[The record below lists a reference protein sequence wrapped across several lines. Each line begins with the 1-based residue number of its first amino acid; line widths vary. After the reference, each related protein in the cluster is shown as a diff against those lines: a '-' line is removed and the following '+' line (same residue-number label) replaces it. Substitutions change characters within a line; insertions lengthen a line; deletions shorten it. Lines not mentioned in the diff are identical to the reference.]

1 MDRSNKFPEA
11 VLSEC
16 VWLVFGLRELHV
28 QHLGMLLMKRWM
40 GSQWISSQTWTKAS
54 VSSWTVCA
62 ATWWQWTQRWCPHG
76 AWLDFDLG
84 KGQQSTAL
92 MPSSMQYNQTTE
104 ETHVPLIRDLNVGSS
119 RGTTGSWTVSLPG
132 LLLTQHQPDGAV
144 GCCRQQNVFRHNW
157 CFQKQPG
164 LGFAGQ
170 HGPHLWPP

>member
-16 VWLVFGLRELHV
+16 VWLVFGLHELHV

-40 GSQWISSQTWTKAS
+40 GSRWISSQTWIKAS
-54 VSSWTVCA
+54 VSSLTVCT

-76 AWLDFDLG
+76 ARLDFDVG

-104 ETHVPLIRDLNVGSS
+104 EAHAHWSQIWMEAAGEVPLGHGQSPSQDYYWLSTNPMVLWDVAGS
-119 RGTTGSWTVSLPG
+119 
-132 LLLTQHQPDGAV
+132 
-144 GCCRQQNVFRHNW
+144 NW
-157 CFQKQPG
+157 CCQK
-164 LGFAGQ
+164 
-170 HGPHLWPP
+170 